1 MWVHE
6 AAETFETWFKAFS
19 WCSDI
24 AYDDCTRRV
33 GRSESRPVLLLAATS
48 GFNEV
53 IEFGSFVAVCQL
65 VAGDEPQLVTYDS
78 VAGCM
83 CFTQR
88 WTILTCSSRQA
99 AIPSHEFEK
108 SM

>member
-1 MWVHE
+1 MQHRL
-6 AAETFETWFKAFS
+6 
-19 WCSDI
+19 DI
-24 AYDDCTRRV
+24 AYDDYLYETSWSLRV
-33 GRSESRPVLLLAATS
+33 SRPVLLLAATS

-65 VAGDEPQLVTYDS
+65 VAGDEHQLVTYDS

-99 AIPSHEFEK
+99 AIRQS
-108 SM
+108 

>member
-1 MWVHE
+1 MQHRL
-6 AAETFETWFKAFS
+6 
-19 WCSDI
+19 DI
-24 AYDDCTRRV
+24 AYDDYLYETSWSLQSLTTGTV
-33 GRSESRPVLLLAATS
+33 AATS

-65 VAGDEPQLVTYDS
+65 VAGDEQLVTYDS
-78 VAGCM
+78 VAG

-99 AIPSHEFEK
+99 AIRQS
-108 SM
+108 